1 MTDRDIGPQF
11 QGSPLAQN
19 IDLSCASE
27 LRVPGNFPV
36 PMVRGHTSALETS
49 LPADH
54 GDGVTSTLEDLSRF
68 NHAAE
73 YFTLA
78 IQRL

>member
-1 MTDRDIGPQF
+1 MTDIGPQY

-19 IDLSCASE
+19 IDLSCDSE
-27 LRVPGNFPV
+27 LRVPGSFP
-36 PMVRGHTSALETS
+36 VRGHTSALKTS

-54 GDGVTSTLEDLSRF
+54 GDGVPSPPEDLNRF
-68 NHAAE
+68 KHATE
-73 YFTLA
+73 YFVALA